1 MAAYSLPS
9 QSSSALRPSPPT
21 AVTHSRSSSSSYRFL
36 RSNDNP
42 SSIMP
47 FRTAEPG
54 LERQVAS
61 GEHDR
66 LTRESHQLLLPS
78 FSALDRSNSLPTPG
92 MVQTTQLH
100 GAIRSVVDLTH
111 VHAHQVYMSGQKD
124 RAFTGRPPPIKHDI
138 LHVADIILAA
148 DEKCLPRPCFMKV
161 SKRVWMTRYRIIP
174 RRRRSIK
181 RYRVRFM
188 FMTDGDCRCGVGRV
202 NYTRL
207 TFVNRTNI
215 MTNPHA
221 VDSQRA

>member
-9 QSSSALRPSPPT
+9 QSSSALRPSLPT

-47 FRTAEPG
+47 FRTADPG

-61 GEHDR
+61 DEHDR
-66 LTRESHQLLLPS
+66 LTLESHQLLLPS
-78 FSALDRSNSLPTPG
+78 SSALDRSNSLPTPG
-92 MVQTTQLH
+92 MAQTTQLH
-100 GAIRSVVDLTH
+100 RAIRSVVDLTH
-111 VHAHQVYMSGQKD
+111 AHVHQVYMSGQKD
-124 RAFTGRPPPIKHDI
+124 RAFTTGRPPPIKHDI
-138 LHVADIILAA
+138 LHVADFILAA

-161 SKRVWMTRYRIIP
+161 SKRVWITLYRIIP

-181 RYRVRFM
+181 RYRVRFK

-202 NYTRL
+202 NLYSAY
-207 TFVNRTNI
+207 FC
-215 MTNPHA
+215 
-221 VDSQRA
+221 